1 MARLETGIQNVTG
14 LSSINRSG
22 ARASKSSPRPVDD
35 MLMMNAACRAGTRLG
50 RAVAVRPLALAAA
63 AVRSCRAPRTVGSAT
78 AAVAFA
84 VAIAVATHRRAFSTA
99 SAASSSAATAD
110 SHLLL
115 RPLHGWAPQFDRL
128 TSRDIEEGMRALLPT
143 LHAQLDRLEADIA
156 ASLGND
162 TGTGAGST
170 GTSEFTAA
178 ECAAEWA
185 RVIDAADR
193 IDDRLS
199 VAWSTVA
206 HLQGVRDSPC
216 LRAAVAAV
224 EPELIAF
231 RLRLAQSRALHAA
244 TVRLDARGGAHLSA
258 TQRRVL
264 ALALR
269 DARLRY
275 RTEPLVDWSELSR

>member
-1 MARLETGIQNVTG
+1 
-14 LSSINRSG
+14 
-22 ARASKSSPRPVDD
+22 
-35 MLMMNAACRAGTRLG
+35 
-50 RAVAVRPLALAAA
+50 
-63 AVRSCRAPRTVGSAT
+63 
-78 AAVAFA
+78 
-84 VAIAVATHRRAFSTA
+84 
-99 SAASSSAATAD
+99 
-110 SHLLL
+110 
-115 RPLHGWAPQFDRL
+115 
-128 TSRDIEEGMRALLPT
+128 MRALLPT

-156 ASLGND
+156 ASLGSDSGN
-162 TGTGAGST
+162 AH
-170 GTSEFTAA
+170 EFSAA

-224 EPELIAF
+224 EPDLIAF
-231 RLRLAQSRALHAA
+231 RLRLAQSRVLHAA

-269 DARLRY
+269 DARLRW
-275 RTEPLVDWSELSR
+275 RCGSERCCQS

>member
-1 MARLETGIQNVTG
+1 
-14 LSSINRSG
+14 
-22 ARASKSSPRPVDD
+22 
-35 MLMMNAACRAGTRLG
+35 MLMMNAACRALG

-63 AVRSCRAPRTVGSAT
+63 AVHSCRAPRTVASAT

-84 VAIAVATHRRAFSTA
+84 VAIAVATHRRAFSTS
-99 SAASSSAATAD
+99 SAASSSSAAAAAAAAAD

-128 TSRDIEEGMRALLPT
+128 TSRDIEAGMRALLPT

-156 ASLGND
+156 ASLGSDGDN
-162 TGTGAGST
+162 A
-170 GTSEFTAA
+170 TSEFTAD

-224 EPELIAF
+224 EPALIAF

-244 TVRLDARGGAHLSA
+244 TVRLEARGGAHLSA

-269 DARLRY
+269 DARLRCV
-275 RTEPLVDWSELSR
+275 PLVGPS